1 MPCVSADV
9 NRLRWRKRPIISTY
23 FWRENRS
30 ADRTLIV
37 QDQLIFHS
45 RDLHQGCQIFL
56 GLNIPKWEKI
66 NQMTANNTKWPYMI
80 LKGRKIF

>member
-66 NQMTANNTKWPYMI
+66 PNDRKQHQMAIHDTKRP
-80 LKGRKIF
+80 